1 MIIGI
6 LKETYPGERRVAL
19 VPSVVPSLLKEGAEV
34 VVESGAGELAGFPDA
49 EYEKQ
54 SARILPSRADVF
66 SSSDV
71 IFQVRTY
78 GANPEAGAS
87 DLELFRKDQVQ
98 IGFAEPLTATGQI
111 EELAKQGVAVFALEL
126 LPRISR
132 AQSMDALSS
141 MATVAGY
148 KSVLM
153 AANMFGRLF
162 PMMMTAAGTITPTR
176 LLVMGVGV
184 AGLQAIATARRLG
197 ALVQAYDIRPAAK
210 LEVESLGGK
219 FVDLNIE
226 TEDAED
232 SGGYAKAQSA
242 EFYEQQQKLLA
253 DAVAKSDVVITTAAV
268 PGRKAPILLTE
279 EMVSGMAP
287 GSVIVDLAA
296 ERGGNCEA
304 TVPGETVEKNGIRI
318 HGPVNVPSEIPNT
331 ASLLYAKNISSFFLH
346 LFKNDLF
353 QSSAEDEI
361 SRETLVCKG
370 GEISN
375 QRVREALGLSP
386 SNKS

>member
-1 MIIGI
+1 MP
-6 LKETYPGERRVAL
+6 KETYPGERRVAL
-19 VPSVVPSLLKEGAEV
+19 VPAVIPSLLKEGVEV
-34 VVESGAGELAGFPDA
+34 VVESGAGESAGFPDA

-66 SSSDV
+66 SSADV
-71 IFQVRTY
+71 IFQVRTF
-78 GANPEAGAS
+78 GANPEVGAS
-87 DLELFRKDQVQ
+87 DLDLFRKEQIL
-98 IGFAEPLTATGQI
+98 IGFSEPLTATGQM
-111 EELAKQGVAVFALEL
+111 EKLAKQGVSVFALEL

-210 LEVESLGGK
+210 LEVESLGAK

-232 SGGYAKAQSA
+232 SGGYAKSQSA

-253 DAVAKSDVVITTAAV
+253 DAVAKSDVVVTTAAV

-279 EMVSGMAP
+279 EMVRGMAP

-304 TVPGETVEKNGIRI
+304 TVPGQTIEKNGVRI
-318 HGPVNVPSEIPNT
+318 YGPVNIPSEIPNT
-331 ASLLYAKNISSFFLH
+331 ASLLYAKNITSFFLH
-346 LFKNDLF
+346 LFKNDLL
-353 QSSAEDEI
+353 QGSDEEEI

-370 GEISN
+370 GEISS
-375 QRVREALGLSP
+375 QRVREALKLS
-386 SNKS
+386 S

>member
-1 MIIGI
+1 VPGII
-6 LKETYPGERRVAL
+6 
-19 VPSVVPSLLKEGAEV
+19 SSLLKEGVEV
-34 VVESGAGELAGFPDA
+34 VIESGAGVLAGFPDL
-49 EYEKQ
+49 EYEKEG
-54 SARILPSRADVF
+54 ARILSSRTDVF

-78 GANPEAGAS
+78 GANPDAGAS
-87 DLELFRKDQVQ
+87 DLGLFRKDQIL
-98 IGFAEPLTATGQI
+98 IGFAEPLSAAEQI
-111 EELAKQGVAVFALEL
+111 EKLANREITMFALEL

-148 KSVLM
+148 KAVLL
-153 AANMFGRLF
+153 AANVFGRLF

-176 LLVMGVGV
+176 LMVMGVGV

-210 LEVESLGGK
+210 LEVESLGAK
-219 FVDLNIE
+219 FVDLNLE

-232 SGGYAKAQSA
+232 GGGYAKSQSA

-253 DAVAKSDVVITTAAV
+253 DAIVKSDVVVTTAAV
-268 PGRKAPILLTE
+268 PGRKAPILLAE
-279 EMVSGMAP
+279 NVVIRMAA

-296 ERGGNCEA
+296 ERGGNCEI
-304 TVPGETVEKNGIRI
+304 TVPGQTVERNGVRI
-318 HGPVNVPSEIPNT
+318 YGPVNLPSEIPNT
-331 ASLLYAKNISSFFLH
+331 ASLLYSKNITSFFLH
-346 LFKNDLF
+346 LLKSDLL
-353 QSSAEDEI
+353 QGSAEDEI
-361 SRETLVCKG
+361 SHDTLICKG

-375 QRVREALGLSP
+375 QRVREAMGLSP
-386 SNKS
+386 SNSS